1 MSVKQQTRV
10 SLKGLSEE
18 DKKER
23 KKIQQREYMAKRRLD
38 PDFAESQ
45 RQLMRN
51 YRQTD
56 KYREYNKEHCAKLY
70 IKRKETIKELKEKI
84 KMLEEK
90 N

>member
-1 MSVKQQTRV
+1 MSVKQTRV

>member
-1 MSVKQQTRV
+1 MSVKQTRV

-18 DKKER
+18 EKKER

-70 IKRKETIKELKEKI
+70 IKHKETIKELKEKI

>member
-18 DKKER
+18 EKKER

>member
-10 SLKGLSEE
+10 SLKNLSEE
-18 DKKER
+18 EKKER